1 MDAKSVPATDTPRAR
16 KPRLTVEEAWPYARQ
31 LLVLAD
37 DADKRD
43 ILQGKR
49 NADEAETLT
58 DRAARLRRD
67 ADDCETRAEG
77 LTDLRIGVRERL
89 LSRAQEMIK

>member
-1 MDAKSVPATDTPRAR
+1 MNDPVKPAR
-16 KPRLTVEEAWPYARQ
+16 KPRLTVDDAWPYSRQ

-43 ILQGKR
+43 ILTGYR
-49 NADEAETLT
+49 NDVEAEALRN
-58 DRAARLRRD
+58 RADRLRRD